1 MLKGLAPLF
10 PLLVPPPLRSDPGA
24 ALESIPE
31 GSRSLRRGLAPSRR
45 SFSSLPWMG
54 SRLLTCLPPLTCFP
68 VALHPLPPPP
78 FHQSFGVLGSI
89 TSIGCR
95 CSLWSLPVPVL
106 FSASFSSRVFS
117 LNLTEASVLPDGLQ
131 LAMPSIKKKKK
142 KKSPA
147 LLSATPSEPL
157 FDSCTLLRGHIAGRA
172 CSCLLPSPQPPTRSQ
187 LFIGGDCVS
196 LAFVFTVVATWV
208 LSNCFN
214 LNLSPC
220 SRANGLLCLC
230 VCDFKFSAW
239 YNQQKILWIL
249 VSNWVNEFLLKK
261 RGFPF

>member
-1 MLKGLAPLF
+1 MFLMIA
-10 PLLVPPPLRSDPGA
+10 S
-24 ALESIPE
+24 S
-31 GSRSLRRGLAPSRR
+31 SRSLFRILFVTRLLSEFDR
-45 SFSSLPWMG
+45 SF
-54 SRLLTCLPPLTCFP
+54 C
-68 VALHPLPPPP
+68 
-78 FHQSFGVLGSI
+78 
-89 TSIGCR
+89 
-95 CSLWSLPVPVL
+95 
-106 FSASFSSRVFS
+106 SSRWS
-117 LNLTEASVLPDGLQ
+117 SVGHAFD
-131 LAMPSIKKKKK
+131 KKKK

-220 SRANGLLCLC
+220 SRANGLLCVC
-230 VCDFKFSAW
+230 VCVWTSLRKTL
-239 YNQQKILWIL
+239 KIIK
-249 VSNWVNEFLLKK
+249 ET
-261 RGFPF
+261 